1 MLSAK
6 IIKSARGMMARD
18 RSSPVL
24 LRALAQD
31 DRALIRSW
39 LADPSIRAWWGSP
52 AAIEAEIAIAIE
64 SKSAICRMIEIGGV
78 AIGYGNAYDAGL
90 MEPAGGLIGEPGVW
104 QCTFFIGS
112 EAHRGADLGTVAL
125 DLLADE
131 VLSTTLAIACE
142 TRVPVR
148 NEAAV
153 RQIETAGFRWKHV
166 ENQGALGPFW
176 IMRRDRSG

>member
-1 MLSAK
+1 MTT
-6 IIKSARGMMARD
+6 RG

-24 LRALAQD
+24 LRALALD
-31 DRALIRSW
+31 DRALIRNW
-39 LADPSIRAWWGSP
+39 LADASIRAWWGSP

-64 SKSAICRMIEIGGV
+64 SKSAICRMIEADGA

-90 MEPAGGLIGEPGVW
+90 MEPDGDPIEEPGVW

-112 EAHRGADLGTVAL
+112 EAHRGAGLEITAL
-125 DLLADE
+125 ALLADE

-153 RQIETAGFRWKHV
+153 RQIERIGFRWKRV
-166 ENQGALGPFW
+166 EDQGALGPFW
-176 IMRRDRSG
+176 IMRRDRFG

>member
-1 MLSAK
+1 MVASG
-6 IIKSARGMMARD
+6 RGMKTRD
-18 RSSPVL
+18 RCSPVK

-39 LADPSIRAWWGSP
+39 LSDASIRAWWGSP
-52 AAIEAEIAIAIE
+52 AAIEAEISIAIE
-64 SKSAICRMIEIGGV
+64 SASAVCRMIEADGV
-78 AIGYGNAYDAGL
+78 AVGYGHAYDAGL
-90 MEPAGGLIGEPGVW
+90 MEPGIGPIGEPGVW

-112 EAHRGADLGTVAL
+112 GAHRGVGLGIAAL
-125 DLLADE
+125 DVLANE
-131 VLSTTLAIACE
+131 VMSTTLALACE

-153 RQIETAGFRWKHV
+153 RQIEAIGFHWKHI

-176 IMRRDRSG
+176 IMRRNRYG